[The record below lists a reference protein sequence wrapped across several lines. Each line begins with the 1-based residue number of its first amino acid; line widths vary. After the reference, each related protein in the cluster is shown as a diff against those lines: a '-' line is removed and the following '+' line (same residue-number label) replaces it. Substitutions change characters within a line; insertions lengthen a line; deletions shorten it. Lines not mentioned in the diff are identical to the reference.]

1 MSFADVFDIPN
12 DHSMVLAKPGQ
23 TNYFHEKIPAFDIR
37 YIEDCFKIKDYPDPT
52 KYLWVV
58 PSLFFVLEE
67 LKSNNIKLNI
77 PNNYN
82 MLIAQAFLNFWADSI
97 L

>member
-52 KYLWVV
+52 KYL
-58 PSLFFVLEE
+58 
-67 LKSNNIKLNI
+67 
-77 PNNYN
+77 
-82 MLIAQAFLNFWADSI
+82 
-97 L
+97 